1 MTTAAALLF
10 CGCAATDVQNG
21 ITTQKKCLD
30 RTALEQKEYEELL
43 RLKSTLF
50 PFKTGYNDT
59 IAYINFLN
67 VYVADYGKYI
77 QTASYASSAI
87 AVMPIPYAGQISSA
101 ANFAS
106 KITTLAANASRA
118 NTNLYNSLIAF
129 EAKLSAYEKSKD
141 PAKLHEAGKFAN
153 EYILPESIA
162 AENSTIKL
170 KEGANSL
177 LAAVSMATTYTG
189 AISDAA
195 AKVGSLWNNEK
206 EPKKMD
212 DKALKTKNEGI
223 DKKLETIIASMNEA
237 QNLVKTSNKIMELYA
252 PL

>member
-1 MTTAAALLF
+1 MLF
-10 CGCAATDVQNG
+10 CGCAGTDIQNN

-43 RLKSTLF
+43 RLKTALT

-67 VYVADYGKYI
+67 VYVADYAKYI
-77 QTASYASSAI
+77 QTASVASSAI
-87 AVMPIPYAGQISSA
+87 AIMPIPYAGQISSA

-129 EAKLSAYEKSKD
+129 ETKLAAYEKSKD
-141 PAKLHEAGKFAN
+141 PAKLQEAGKFAN

-177 LAAVSMATTYTG
+177 LAAVSMASAYTG
-189 AISDAA
+189 AIGDAA
-195 AKVGSLWNNEK
+195 AKVGSLWGKEK
-206 EPKKMD
+206 EAKKMD
-212 DKALKTKNEGI
+212 DKALKSKNEGI
-223 DKKLETIIASMNEA
+223 DKKLEAIIASMGEA
-237 QNLVKTSNKIMELYA
+237 KNLVRTSNKIMELYA